1 MQMRCYCVTHH
12 GQPLEL
18 VQRDTPQPQG
28 TEVLVRVQAAGLCHS
43 DLHIWE
49 GYYDLGGGK
58 KLSLADRGIKLP
70 LTLSHEICGEV
81 IAAGTEAGDVKTGTV
96 AVVHPWIGCGQCA
109 ACQRGEENIC
119 TRPQSLGVMR
129 DGGFADY
136 VIVPHPR
143 YLVDLGGLD
152 PVKAAPLACAG
163 VTTYSAVKKF
173 GERIHQD
180 PVVIIGAGGLGMMAI
195 EVLKALGAKG
205 AVVVDVDPA
214 KREAALKAG
223 ALAAIDARASD
234 ALKQI
239 AEATGGGARAV
250 LDLVGA
256 TPTVK
261 LALDSCARGGHVVVV
276 GLMGGDITLS
286 LPIIPMRPLKIE
298 GSYVGTLPELRE
310 LVALMR
316 AGKMQPSAV
325 TQRPLGE
332 VNEALEALAQGK
344 VMGRQVLV
352 P

>member
-1 MQMRCYCVTHH
+1 MRCYCVTHH

-81 IAAGTEAGDVKTGTV
+81 VAAGPEAGDVKTGAV

-119 TRPQSLGVMR
+119 VKPQSLGVMR

-205 AVVVDVDPA
+205 AVVVDVEPG

-234 ALKQI
+234 AVKQI

-286 LPIIPMRPLKIE
+286 LPIIPMRPLRIE

-316 AGKMQPSAV
+316 AGKMQPASV

>member
-81 IAAGTEAGDVKTGTV
+81 VATGPEAGDVKTGAV

-119 TRPQSLGVMR
+119 VKPQSLGVMR

-205 AVVVDVDPA
+205 AVVVDVDPG

-234 ALKQI
+234 AVKQI

-286 LPIIPMRPLKIE
+286 LPIIPMRPLRIE

-316 AGKMQPSAV
+316 AGKMQPASV
-325 TQRPLGE
+325 TQRPLEE

-344 VMGRQVLV
+344 AMGRQVLV

>member
-1 MQMRCYCVTHH
+1 MRCYCVTHH

-81 IAAGTEAGDVKTGTV
+81 VAAGPLAGDVKTGTV

-109 ACQRGEENIC
+109 ACERGEENIC
-119 TRPQSLGVMR
+119 MKPQSLGVMR

-205 AVVVDVDPA
+205 VVVVDVDPA

-223 ALAAIDARASD
+223 ALAAIDARATD
-234 ALKQI
+234 AVKQI

-261 LALDSCARGGHVVVV
+261 LALDACARGGHVVVV

-286 LPIIPMRPLKIE
+286 LPIIPIRPLKIE

>member
-81 IAAGTEAGDVKTGTV
+81 VAAGPLAGDVKTGTV

-109 ACQRGEENIC
+109 ACERGEENIC
-119 TRPQSLGVMR
+119 MKPQSLGVMR

-205 AVVVDVDPA
+205 VVVVDVDPA

-223 ALAAIDARASD
+223 ALAAIDARATD
-234 ALKQI
+234 AVKQI

-261 LALDSCARGGHVVVV
+261 LALDACARGGHVVVV

-286 LPIIPMRPLKIE
+286 LPIIPIRPLKIE

>member
-1 MQMRCYCVTHH
+1 MPMRCFCVTHY

-18 VQRDTPQPQG
+18 IEKDIPQPQG
-28 TEVLVRVQAAGLCHS
+28 TEVLVRVKAAGLCHS

-58 KLSLADRGIKLP
+58 KLMFADRGLKLP
-70 LTLSHEICGEV
+70 LTPSHEISGEV
-81 IAAGTEAGDVKTGTV
+81 VAAGPDAGPVQIGLV

-109 ACQRGEENIC
+109 ACRRGEENIC
-119 TRPQSLGVMR
+119 VKPQSLGAVR

-143 YLVDLGGLD
+143 YLVDLSGLD

-163 VTTYSAVKKF
+163 VTTYSAIKKF
-173 GERIHQD
+173 GERIHEG
-180 PVVIIGAGGLGMMAI
+180 PIVVIGAGGLGLMAI
-195 EVLKALGAKG
+195 EVLKALGGKG
-205 AVVVDVDPA
+205 AIVVDVDA
-214 KREAALKAG
+214 TKRDAAQQAG
-223 ALAAIDARASD
+223 ALAAIDARAPD
-234 ALKQI
+234 AAQQI
-239 AEATGGGARAV
+239 IQATDGGARAV

-256 TPTVK
+256 TPTMT
-261 LALDSCARGGHVVVV
+261 LALDSSARGGHVVVV

-286 LPIIPMRPLKIE
+286 LPVIPMKPLRIE

-316 AGKMQPSAV
+316 DGKIQPTPVRS
-325 TQRPLGE
+325 RPLDE
-332 VNEALEALAQGK
+332 VNDALIALSQGK
-344 VMGRQVLV
+344 VIGRTVLV

>member
-1 MQMRCYCVTHH
+1 MRCYCVTGH

-28 TEVLVRVQAAGLCHS
+28 TEVLVRVRAAGLCHS

-81 IAAGTEAGDVKTGTV
+81 VAAGPQAGDVQMGTV
-96 AVVHPWIGCGQCA
+96 AVVHPWIGCGKCA
-109 ACQRGEENIC
+109 ACERGEENIC
-119 TRPQSLGVMR
+119 MKPQSLGVMR

-205 AVVVDVDPA
+205 AVVVDVDSA

-223 ALAAIDARASD
+223 ALAVIDARASD
-234 ALKQI
+234 AVKQI
-239 AEATGGGARAV
+239 ADATGGGARAV

-261 LALDSCARGGHVVVV
+261 LALDASTRGGHVVVV
-276 GLMGGDITLS
+276 GLMGGDITIS

-298 GSYVGTLPELRE
+298 GSYVGSLPELRE

-316 AGKMQPSAV
+316 EGKMQPSSV
-325 TQRPLGE
+325 TPRPLGE

-344 VMGRQVLV
+344 VVGRQVLV

>member
-1 MQMRCYCVTHH
+1 MQMRCYCVTGH

-81 IAAGTEAGDVKTGTV
+81 VAAGPQAGDVKTGTV
-96 AVVHPWIGCGQCA
+96 AVVHPWIGCGKCA
-109 ACQRGEENIC
+109 ACERGEENIC
-119 TRPQSLGVMR
+119 MKPQSLGVMR

-223 ALAAIDARASD
+223 ALAAIDARATD
-234 ALKQI
+234 AAKQI

-261 LALDSCARGGHVVVV
+261 LALDSSARGGHVVVV

-298 GSYVGTLPELRE
+298 GSYVGSLAELRE
-310 LVALMR
+310 LVALMC
-316 AGKMQPSAV
+316 AGKMQPSSV
-325 TQRPLGE
+325 TPRPLGE

-344 VMGRQVLV
+344 VVGRQVMV

>member
-1 MQMRCYCVTHH
+1 MQMRCYCVTGH

-28 TEVLVRVQAAGLCHS
+28 TEVLVRVRAAGLCHS

-81 IAAGTEAGDVKTGTV
+81 VAAGPQAGDVQMGTV
-96 AVVHPWIGCGQCA
+96 AVVHPWIGCGKCA
-109 ACQRGEENIC
+109 ACVRGEENIC
-119 TRPQSLGVMR
+119 MKPQSLGVMR

-205 AVVVDVDPA
+205 AVVVDVDSA

-223 ALAAIDARASD
+223 ALAVIDARATD
-234 ALKQI
+234 AAKQI
-239 AEATGGGARAV
+239 ADATGGGARAV

-261 LALDSCARGGHVVVV
+261 LALDASTRGGHVVVV
-276 GLMGGDITLS
+276 GLMGGDITIS

-298 GSYVGTLPELRE
+298 GSYVGSLPELRE

-316 AGKMQPSAV
+316 EGKMQPSSV
-325 TQRPLGE
+325 TPRPLGE

-344 VMGRQVLV
+344 VVGRQVLV

>member
-1 MQMRCYCVTHH
+1 MRCYCVTGH

-81 IAAGTEAGDVKTGTV
+81 VAAGPQAGDVKTGTV
-96 AVVHPWIGCGQCA
+96 AVVHPWIGCGKCA
-109 ACQRGEENIC
+109 ACERGEENIC
-119 TRPQSLGVMR
+119 MKPQSLGVMR

-205 AVVVDVDPA
+205 SVVVDVDAA

-234 ALKQI
+234 AVKQI

-261 LALDSCARGGHVVVV
+261 LALDASARGGHVVVV

-298 GSYVGTLPELRE
+298 GSYVGSLPELRE

-316 AGKMQPSAV
+316 AGKMQPSSV
-325 TQRPLGE
+325 TPRPLGE

-344 VMGRQVLV
+344 VVGRQVMV

>member
-1 MQMRCYCVTHH
+1 MQMRCYCVTGH

-28 TEVLVRVQAAGLCHS
+28 TEVLVRVRAAGLCHS

-81 IAAGTEAGDVKTGTV
+81 VAAGPQAGDVQMGTV
-96 AVVHPWIGCGQCA
+96 AVVHPWIGCGKCA
-109 ACQRGEENIC
+109 ACERGEENIC
-119 TRPQSLGVMR
+119 MKPQSLGVMR

-205 AVVVDVDPA
+205 AVVVDVDSA

-223 ALAAIDARASD
+223 ALAVIDARASD
-234 ALKQI
+234 AVKQI
-239 AEATGGGARAV
+239 ADATGGGARAV

-261 LALDSCARGGHVVVV
+261 LALDASTRGGHVVVV
-276 GLMGGDITLS
+276 GLMGGDITIS

-298 GSYVGTLPELRE
+298 GSYVGSLPELRE

-316 AGKMQPSAV
+316 EGKMQPSSV
-325 TQRPLGE
+325 TPRPLGE

-344 VMGRQVLV
+344 VVGRQVLV